1 MTRFQVQIGQG
12 ISPMSIAVNFIG
24 MGALFFF
31 LSTNTHMIFR
41 SDLFME
47 SSEGLITVHRN

>member
-12 ISPMSIAVNFIG
+12 ISPMSIAVNLIG
-24 MGALFFF
+24 MGALFF